1 MPNTSYPLGIRA
13 VPARL
18 AAAVTMLF
26 GVAGLVGWTFH
37 VQALT
42 SMVPGAVE
50 MKANTALS
58 LLLCGTALLVLTFR
72 SSRYGQLGARW
83 MAGITIVI
91 ASATFAEYAFDWRL
105 GLDELLF
112 KDSVGAFAFFRG
124 RMSPFSA
131 IALMAIGM
139 ALLGMTIRSWQS
151 TAKISAILGA
161 SIGLV
166 SLIGYMW
173 NANELT
179 TDRWLPPVAI
189 NTALCFAFLGGG
201 ILAVPNKARA
211 DAGRT
216 VTLTAV
222 EMKILAGFLVAF
234 ALLLFGGSYTYHN
247 SVEFADAVEWIAH
260 TQEVRAA
267 VADLYGSV
275 AGAEV
280 AERDY
285 FLTKAPEPLDEYRR
299 LVDRV
304 RHDLQQL
311 SGLISDNPEQH
322 RNFLSTQTVVD
333 ARLWTLD
340 SALTAFDTYGLPATR
355 AVLALSRHVATV
367 ENVHAATVA
376 MDAVE
381 VKLLQSRQAST
392 ARVRF
397 STLISLLVT
406 LAAASALFYA
416 FFRGIHREMLAR
428 RAAEQALRDSDQ
440 YNRSVIESSP
450 DCVAILTT
458 DAHITQITP
467 QGMKLLDIEDFAT
480 VAGTDWCSFWSGEH
494 RDEARAAVASARD
507 GNAARFEG
515 YSATRRGVQ
524 KWWDV
529 IVMPVRSATGQPER
543 LIAVAR
549 DITEVKRT
557 ATNLLAANRFL
568 DSLIENLPA
577 MVVVKD
583 ALTLKFVRVNKSFED
598 LIGITKSQLLGKE
611 AHDLFNAA
619 EADYVVFKDREALA
633 QGSLVD
639 IPRQSIHTAHL
650 GLRTF
655 HTMKM
660 PIGDDNGRPEYLLAI
675 SFDITERELAE
686 EAIRELNG
694 ALQTKAAQLEST
706 NKELESFSYSVSHDL
721 RAPLRAIDGFAEIIE
736 EDYKD
741 KLDAEGWRYL
751 SVIRQNSKRM
761 GALIDDLLEFSRLGR
776 QTVANDEV
784 NVDSLVREVVQDVLG
799 AERSQAN
806 GGDHV
811 PPTIEIGPLPPTR
824 GDRGLLRQVWVNLI
838 SNAVKYSSK
847 SKQPVI
853 SVSGRKLDAENQY
866 SVRDNGVGFNMDYV
880 EKLFGVFQRLH
891 RNDEFSGTGVGLAIV
906 HRVVTRHGGRVW
918 AEGRVN
924 GGAVFTFSLP
934 TEHQNG

>member
-1 MPNTSYPLGIRA
+1 MPNTSYALSNRA
-13 VPARL
+13 IPARL

-26 GVAGLVGWTFH
+26 GLAGLIGWAFH
-37 VQALT
+37 VQSLT
-42 SMVPGAVE
+42 SVVPGAVE

-58 LLLCGTALLVLTFR
+58 LLLCGAALFVLTLR
-72 SSRYGQLGARW
+72 SSRYGQLGARCL
-83 MAGITIVI
+83 AAITIVI

-105 GLDELLF
+105 GLDEILF

-131 IALMAIGM
+131 IALMAIGI
-139 ALLGMTIRSWQS
+139 ALLGMTTRSWRG
-151 TAKISAILGA
+151 TAKISATLGA
-161 SIGLV
+161 SVGLV

-189 NTALCFAFLGGG
+189 NTALCFAFMGGG
-201 ILAVPNKARA
+201 ILAIPNRARA
-211 DAGRT
+211 DEVRA

-260 TQEVRAA
+260 TQEVRAS
-267 VADLYGSV
+267 VADLYGSA

-285 FLTKAPEPLDEYRR
+285 FLTKAPEPLDEYQR

-304 RHDLQQL
+304 QHDLQQL
-311 SGLISDNPEQH
+311 SGLIADNPEQH
-322 RNFLSTQTVVD
+322 RNFLFTQTVVE
-333 ARLWTLD
+333 ARLRTLD
-340 SALTAFDTYGLPATR
+340 SALTAFNTYGLPATR
-355 AVLALSRHVATV
+355 AILALSRHVATV

-376 MDAVE
+376 MDALE

-392 ARVRF
+392 SRVRF

-406 LAAASALFYA
+406 LVAASALFYA

-515 YSATRRGVQ
+515 YSATRRGVP
-524 KWWDV
+524 KWWDI
-529 IVMPVRSATGQPER
+529 IVMPVRSETGQPER

-583 ALTLKFVRVNKSFED
+583 AETLKFVRVNKSFED
-598 LIGITKSQLLGKE
+598 LIGITKSQLLGKG
-611 AHDLFNAA
+611 AHDLFSAA
-619 EADYVVFKDREALA
+619 EADYVVFKDREALE

-660 PIGDDNGRPEYLLAI
+660 PIGDANGRPQYLLAI

-694 ALQTKAAQLEST
+694 ALQSKAAQLEST

-741 KLDAEGWRYL
+741 KLDDEGRRYL

-784 NVDSLVREVVQDVLG
+784 NVDSLVREVVQDVLA
-799 AERSQAN
+799 AERSQAA

-811 PPTIEIGPLPPTR
+811 PPTIDIGPLPPAQ

-853 SVSGRKLDAENQY
+853 SVSGRKVDAENHY

-924 GGAVFTFSLP
+924 DGAVFTFALP